1 LDAVSINGAFQGMMA
16 PTTPTGTRLVKRK
29 RPAVHEF
36 ARKPGEEANNVNHA
50 SRFAARLGR
59 KRIAGFQSGELGN
72 RLGLALKKRGCLEQ
86 QRTALARRQGG
97 PTRQSGCRCLDRA
110 RDVSISAARRIT
122 NHFAFAGFSTSK
134 RSPVTAGRSLPP
146 TTTRFEILAAVAF
159 AARSRSATGNAIR
172 SAAIIDATD

>member
-1 LDAVSINGAFQGMMA
+1 MA

-29 RPAVHEF
+29 RPGVHRDGLALEF
-36 ARKPGEEANNVNHA
+36 ARKPSEEANNVNHA

-72 RLGLALKKRGCLEQ
+72 QLGLALKKRGCLEQ
-86 QRTALARRQGG
+86 QRTALARRQGDQRG
-97 PTRQSGCRCLDRA
+97 KAAAAASTARA
-110 RDVSISAARRIT
+110 TSASPQRSASD
-122 NHFAFAGFSTSK
+122 HFGIRGIFYLK